1 MSFIGIDKHLLNA
14 VKDGNIER
22 AKAALKAGANVD
34 GSRVLPCAPLLAA
47 TIANHVGMVDLLLRQ
62 SADPDTPITE
72 ELPHP
77 CPSPDYAV
85 AIPGERALHLAA
97 RSGNV
102 EIVRLLLKR
111 SHADPN
117 ATDNKGCT
125 PLMATCRSSYV
136 YTKVVRLLLE
146 AGADPA
152 LANEN
157 GLLPLH
163 VAAFRGHIDL
173 VDMLHAGAPATLNRF
188 NFCCQTPLFSACFN
202 GHVGMASKLL
212 SLGAMQ
218 PTSPYEIDTSPL
230 LAALAKDFVDVAVVL
245 IKEGEIRA
253 LGGWMLLPKA
263 LYMSVRL
270 RQTGILRLLLTVYGE
285 EGRSELA
292 NTYIKGTYLLHYG
305 AAHCCPAAVSTLLE
319 SGADEEARDSEGRT
333 ARDALGLCCGWDML
347 RRDRGKG
354 VAICRMLQRGPAYR
368 ARSWAWPCFS
378 ERDVGR
384 SGDVSSGGDVS
395 GSGDG
400 DLAPTSPVFSSPPA
414 VKTPPVMGMRIF
426 RPEEES
432 SSKFFVRLIGR

>member
-1 MSFIGIDKHLLNA
+1 M
-14 VKDGNIER
+14 
-22 AKAALKAGANVD
+22 
-34 GSRVLPCAPLLAA
+34 LPCAPLLAA
-47 TIANHVGMVDLLLRQ
+47 TIANHVVMVDLLLRQ

-85 AIPGERALHLAA
+85 AIPGERALHSAA

-117 ATDNKGCT
+117 ATDNKGRT
-125 PLMATCRSSYV
+125 PLMATCISSSV

-152 LANEN
+152 LADKT

-163 VAAFRGHIDL
+163 VAAFHGHIDL
-173 VDMLHAGAPATLNRF
+173 IDMLHARAPATLNRF
-188 NFCCQTPLFSACFN
+188 NSYHETPLFLACVN
-202 GHVGMASKLL
+202 GHEGMASKLL

-218 PTSPYEIDTSPL
+218 PISPYEIDMSPL
-230 LAALAKDFVDVAVVL
+230 VVALVKDFVDVAVVL
-245 IKEGEIRA
+245 IKEGGIRA
-253 LGGWMLLPKA
+253 LGGRTVLTHA
-263 LYMSVRL
+263 LYMSVGFN
-270 RQTGILRLLLTVYGE
+270 QTGILRLLLTVFGE

-292 NTYIKGTYLLHYG
+292 NTYLKDRYLLHYS
-305 AAHCCPAAVSTLLE
+305 AVYCYPAAVSILLR

-368 ARSWAWPCFS
+368 ARSWAWPYFS

-384 SGDVSSGGDVS
+384 SGDVSSSGDVS